1 MLFGKRENVDVQK
14 LFGEHVRLV
23 RETLEQ
29 LIVVVDSYLD
39 KSPSVTDDSFR
50 IHELEHEADDVRRR
64 IQSAMAGGAFLPF
77 YREDYILLAELIDKV
92 ANRAVEF
99 SKSLIL
105 ERPRIPDELR
115 DDFRVLAKSVYETF
129 MPFQEVAS
137 ALFDDPALALT
148 YAEQVSEGEQTSDS
162 IEWKM
167 RKRIY
172 DRADLERAEQMI
184 AARAIQ
190 RISDISDAI
199 ENAADKVRVIVTKQA
214 V

>member
-1 MLFGKRENVDVQK
+1 MMFGRTENVDVQK

-29 LIVVVDSYLD
+29 LIVVVDGYLENR
-39 KSPSVTDDSFR
+39 PSLRDDSFR
-50 IHELEHEADDVRRR
+50 IHELEHEADDVRRA
-64 IQSAMAGGAFLPF
+64 IQAAMAAGAFLPF

-99 SKSLIL
+99 SKSLVL
-105 ERPRIPDELR
+105 EMPRIPEELHG
-115 DDFRVLAKSVYETF
+115 DFRLLARSVYETF

-137 ALFDDPALALT
+137 ALFDDPSLALAD
-148 YAEQVSEGEQTSDS
+148 AEQVSAGEQTSDS

-172 DRADLERAEQMI
+172 DRTDMERAEQLI
-184 AARAIQ
+184 ASRAIQ